1 MTSKLRLA
9 LPMAVIGVV
18 GATCFLLLQSHASAR
33 VTMNYAHLTKYQKRI
48 ISETLASA
56 LGPQS
61 TGLSAHAVVGN
72 DDQGGGPDGAPFTPP
87 TSYQPASSG
96 GGSTINYFP
105 SSGGCSANI
114 GKNTKVNQ
122 NCLNLTDPTLQGRG
136 QANNEPSISVNPFN
150 SKQLVASD
158 NNYIRGDG
166 TCGSY
171 FSQDG
176 GKSWSN
182 TTIPNGFTVGTARD
196 SIGNH
201 AREYWQAS
209 GDTSVAWD
217 TRGNAYE
224 SCQLFNRGT
233 VASANPDQ
241 SSTFVILRATQN
253 GGASW
258 NFPGRYSVPLIFDPQ
273 GAGTALQDK
282 ALMAIDDNVNS
293 PFRDRIYVTWTDFA
307 ADGSAYIYA
316 VHSDDY
322 GQTFSSPVVV
332 SGTNP
337 NCTNTFG
344 AGTPHGPCNQN
355 QFSDPFIGKDGSL
368 YVAFDNFNNQPTS
381 GTNNNYQVLLAKS
394 TDGGQTFSAPVQV
407 STFYDLPD
415 CDASQAVANANPGRS
430 CVPEKGS
437 STVSVFRATNYPSGQ
452 VDPNNPNVVAV
463 TFGSYINKDS
473 NESNGCT
480 PTGFA
485 PDGNP
490 TYTGVKTAGA
500 CANKILLSVSTNGGT
515 SFTGTGADPRTEQL
529 VTQSPGQTHTDQFW
543 QWSAFTNSGKFA
555 VDYYDRQYGNDETTG
570 ASDFSLSGSNDL
582 TNFGQVRVTS
592 SSMPAPTQFE
602 GPAGGQFYGDYVW
615 LTASNKA
622 YPIWSDTR
630 ATDLFLCPGSGTAGN
645 PPQLCG
651 ATEQN
656 GLTANDEETYTATVN
671 VPTAGGNGHGAKDH
685 ARRSKHH
692 ARQH

>member
-9 LPMAVIGVV
+9 LPMVVIGVV
-18 GATCFLLLQSHASAR
+18 GAACFLLLQSHASAR
-33 VTMNYAHLTKYQKRI
+33 VTMNYAHLNRIQKRI

-61 TGLSAHAVVGN
+61 TGLKSHVAIG
-72 DDQGGGPDGAPFTPP
+72 DDDGGGPDGAPFTPP
-87 TSYQPASSG
+87 KSYQSASG
-96 GGSTINYFP
+96 GSGMVNYFP
-105 SSGGCSANI
+105 SSGACSAII
-114 GKNTKVNQ
+114 GNNTKVNQ
-122 NCLNLTDPTLQGRG
+122 NCLNLTDPSLQGRG

-171 FSQDG
+171 FSQNG
-176 GKSWSN
+176 GQTWSN
-182 TTIPNGFTVGTARD
+182 TTIPNGFTVGTTRD
-196 SIGNH
+196 SIGNN
-201 AREYWQAS
+201 AREYWQAG

-241 SSTFVILRATQN
+241 SSTFVIFRATQN

-258 NFPGRYSVPLIFDPQ
+258 NFPGRYSVPLVFAPQ
-273 GAGTALQDK
+273 GTGALQDK
-282 ALMAIDDNVNS
+282 ALMAIDDNVKS

-307 ADGSAYIYA
+307 TDGTAYIYE
-316 VHSDDY
+316 VHSNDY
-322 GQTFSSPVVV
+322 GEAFSAPVLV
-332 SGTNP
+332 SADSSV
-337 NCTNTFG
+337 CTNTFG
-344 AGTPHGPCNQN
+344 VATPQGKCNEN
-355 QFSDPFIGKDGSL
+355 QFSDPFIGPDGAL
-368 YVAFDNFNNQPTS
+368 YVAWNNFNNQPTS

-407 STFYDLPD
+407 SPYYDLPD
-415 CDASQAVANANPGRS
+415 CDTYQGAGADSGRS

-437 STVSVFRATNYPSGQ
+437 SSVSVFRATNYPSGQ
-452 VDPNNPNVVAV
+452 VDPNNKNVVAV

-485 PDGNP
+485 DDGNP
-490 TYTGVKTAGA
+490 TYTGVKIAGA
-500 CANKILLSVSTNGGT
+500 CANKILLSVSTNGGGT
-515 SFTGTGADPRTEQL
+515 FTGTGADPRTEAL
-529 VTQSPGQTHTDQFW
+529 VTQSPGQKHTDQYW
-543 QWSAFTNSGKFA
+543 QWSAFTRGGKFA

-570 ASDFSLSGSNDL
+570 SSDFSLSGSGDL

-615 LTASNKA
+615 LTASDKA

-630 ATDLFLCPGSGTAGN
+630 AKDLFLCPGSGTPGN

-651 ATEQN
+651 GTETN
-656 GLTANDEETYTATVN
+656 NETANDEETYMAAVN
-671 VPTAGGNGHGAKDH
+671 VPTAGGHGSGAKAH
-685 ARRSKHH
+685 TRRSKHH
-692 ARQH
+692 AQRH